1 MLPTYIA
8 NIPRRHIVKTGRLLG
23 ILMYFLIVPH
33 RRLVRRNLQFC
44 YPQWSRDQ
52 IDKLSRE
59 IFRNAGITFIEIW
72 QMAFFSREDLLGMVK
87 KVQGMKHAVNALKQ
101 NRGAVMVSA
110 HLANWELAFIFGGC
124 YLGRPV
130 TGVARH
136 IRLPWL
142 DRWFYRLRTRFGN
155 KIIFKKGALPE
166 MRQILRKGEILV
178 LTLDQSRHKQA
189 IEIMFFGHRATATPA
204 AALLAMRCKSPVI
217 PCFCIREPDGS
228 LTIQIAAPL
237 KMEKTGDLRADLQIN
252 TQKMVDAMEAMIRRY
267 PEQWI
272 WFQRPW
278 KKTYPQL
285 YPEWTA
291 RRRKN
296 RGRALKRRGKRD
308 QTIKGRVN

>member
-1 MLPTYIA
+1 MLPTFIA
-8 NIPRRHIVKTGRLLG
+8 NIPRRHIVKIGRLLG
-23 ILMYFLIVPH
+23 ILMCFLDVPH

-44 YPQWSRDQ
+44 YPDWSRHQ
-52 IDKLSRE
+52 IGELSKE
-59 IFRNAGITFIEIW
+59 IFKNAGITFLEIW
-72 QMAFFSREDLLGMVK
+72 QMSFFSREQLLGTVK
-87 KVQGMKHAVNALKQ
+87 HVQGMEHAVSALNQ
-101 NRGAVMVSA
+101 NRGAVMFSA
-110 HLANWELAFIFGGC
+110 HLANWELGFIYAGC
-124 YLGRPV
+124 YLGRPL

-166 MRQILRKGEILV
+166 MRQILRKGEILA

-204 AALLAMRCKSPVI
+204 AALLSMRCKSPVI
-217 PCFCIREPDGS
+217 PSFCSREPDGS
-228 LTIQIAAPL
+228 LTIHIAPPL
-237 KMEKTGDLRADLQIN
+237 LMEKTGDLRADLRIN

-267 PEQWI
+267 PDQWI

-285 YPEWTA
+285 YPEWAA

-296 RGRALKRRGKRD
+296 RGRRGQPK
-308 QTIKGRVN
+308 IIN